1 MAFTVTAIRNIFS
14 GGNGAN
20 RKVKHH
26 PHGTLINAL
35 HPTQTLT
42 QPSHL
47 AHTVQEQIA
56 LPQELASLVAELQQV
71 GQEVVT
77 AVAGYTHK
85 LRTVPAL
92 PLELAALSEPL
103 TKAKTSLAT
112 TLTELEERYQ
122 RFVKTQV
129 DPLFGAARA
138 QQIQD
143 LANSEEV
150 IIGPYERLI
159 NRNLALSGVITTLAL
174 ATAPLHPLV
183 SGVICVPLAFY
194 LVRPLFRNAYRSL
207 VQERKL
213 SLWVLGA
220 TNLTLLWLGGYYII
234 GSVIFIFTWLGQKL
248 SHITEDRSH
257 KGLVSIFGQ
266 QPRQVWVMSQQ
277 GDQRVEIEIPF
288 EQLQVGDIL
297 VLSAGQMIPADGR
310 IVEGQAS
317 IDQHRLT
324 GEAQPAEKGVGDTV
338 LAATVVLAGHILVQ
352 VEKAG
357 QETVAAQ
364 IGEMLNKTAS
374 YQMAIATK
382 AMQIAD
388 ASVKPTFMAAGL
400 ALLTVGYGGMVA
412 ITSTIFGLNLRISG
426 PMALLA
432 YLNVASRHRILVKD
446 GRSLELLTTIDT
458 VVFDKTGTLTLDQP
472 HVTQVHTFGAFTG
485 DDVLAYAAAVEQR
498 QNHPIARAICTA
510 AEQQALTLPPLS
522 DSRYEVGYGIQ
533 AQIDGQLIQVGSDRF
548 MTLAAISL
556 APEVQTRQQ
565 QCHEQG
571 HSLVMVAVDQQI
583 VGAIELEP
591 TIRPEAAA
599 VLAELRKRKLT
610 LYIISGDQE
619 APTRALA
626 EQLGIDYYFANTL
639 PENKAQLVEQL
650 QAEGRAVCF
659 VGDGINDSIA
669 LKKANVSVSL
679 SGATSV
685 ATDTAQIVLMDATLQ
700 QLPLVFKLAQEMDAT
715 LRTGTILAIAP
726 GLAIWGGVFFAHLGI
741 LGAAALFEASLWVGI
756 ANALRPLRT
765 YRQLPDATAEAVPP
779 VAGAAATSA

>member
-1 MAFTVTAIRNIFS
+1 MTFNTNYATTVRNVFG
-14 GGNGAN
+14 GGNG
-20 RKVKHH
+20 KPQGY
-26 PHGTLINAL
+26 PHGTLIKTLRPVQNEM
-35 HPTQTLT
+35 QTARVANID
-42 QPSHL
+42 QPERPPLL
-47 AHTVQEQIA
+47 AHLRRLGQALSTTVTTYA
-56 LPQELASLVAELQQV
+56 GEL
-71 GQEVVT
+71 T
-77 AVAGYTHK
+77 A
-85 LRTVPAL
+85 VPAL
-92 PLELAALSEPL
+92 PPELAEFAGQVTKSLS
-103 TKAKTSLAT
+103 
-112 TLTELEERYQ
+112 ELEERYQ

-129 DPLFGAARA
+129 DPIFGAARE
-138 QQIQD
+138 QQIQE
-143 LANSEEV
+143 LAIDGEV
-150 IIGPYERLI
+150 EIGYYERLI
-159 NRNLALSGVITTLAL
+159 NRNLALSGVITTLAV
-174 ATAPLHPLV
+174 ATAQFHPLV
-183 SGVICVPLAFY
+183 RAITCVPLAFY

-234 GSVIFIFTWLGQKL
+234 GGIIFIFTWLGQKL

-257 KGLVSIFGQ
+257 KGLVNIFGQ
-266 QPRQVWVMSQQ
+266 QPRQVWVLNQQ
-277 GDQRVEIEIPF
+277 GDQKFEIEIPF
-288 EQLQVGDIL
+288 DQLQVGDIL

-310 IVEGQAS
+310 IIEGQAS

-338 LAATVVLAGHILVQ
+338 LAATVLLAGHLLVQ

-364 IGEMLNKTAS
+364 IGEMLNKSAS

-388 ASVKPTFMAAGL
+388 ASVKPTFIAAGL
-400 ALLTVGYGGMVA
+400 ALLTVGYSGMVA
-412 ITSTIFGLNLRISG
+412 ITSTMFGLNLRISG

-432 YLNVASRHRILVKD
+432 YLNVASRHSILVKD

-472 HVTQVHTFGAFTG
+472 HVTHVHTFGTFTG
-485 DDVLAYAAAVEQR
+485 DEVLAYAAAVEQR
-498 QNHPIARAICTA
+498 QSHPIARAICTA
-510 AEQQALTLPPLS
+510 ATQQGLVLPPLS
-522 DSRYEVGYGIQ
+522 DSRYEAGYGIQ
-533 AQIDGQLIQVGSDRF
+533 AQIAGQLIQVGSDRF
-548 MTLAAISL
+548 MTLAEIPL
-556 APEVQTRQQ
+556 TPEVVRLQQ
-565 QCHEQG
+565 HAHGQG
-571 HSLVMVAVDQQI
+571 HSLVMVAVDQQV

-591 TIRPEAAA
+591 TIRPEAQA
-599 VLAELRKRKLT
+599 VLAELRKRNLT

-626 EQLGIDYYFANTL
+626 QQLGIDHYFANTL
-639 PENKAQLVEQL
+639 PENKAKLVEQL

-700 QLPLVFKLAQEMDAT
+700 QLPLIFTLAKELEAN
-715 LRTGTILAIAP
+715 LRTGMILAIAP
-726 GLAIWGGVFFAHLGI
+726 GIAIWGGVFFAHLGI
-741 LGAAALFEASLWVGI
+741 LGAAALFEGSLWLGI

-765 YRQLPDATAEAVPP
+765 YR
-779 VAGAAATSA
+779 